1 MSETYII
8 FTNKKEFLNIYNVI
22 LSFITVILIFDLTLS
37 NIYIYM
43 YVCFRYKDG
52 MRTCPS

>member
-1 MSETYII
+1 MSETHII

-37 NIYIYM
+37 NI
-43 YVCFRYKDG
+43 CFRYKDG

>member
-43 YVCFRYKDG
+43 YVSGTK
-52 MRTCPS
+52 MA